1 MLLLKLLFS
10 NNYIILKQKV
20 FDFNDSLSTFKF
32 KMKNKSPKSD
42 VQPTRSR
49 NSKVENTNTEER
61 D

>member
-1 MLLLKLLFS
+1 
-10 NNYIILKQKV
+10 
-20 FDFNDSLSTFKF
+20 
-32 KMKNKSPKSD
+32 MKNKSPKSD

>member
-1 MLLLKLLFS
+1 
-10 NNYIILKQKV
+10 
-20 FDFNDSLSTFKF
+20 
-32 KMKNKSPKSD
+32 MKKKSPKSD